1 MNIDFYVEEFF
12 KYKPNKIFDEGT
24 QGQRLVI
31 RLLEDGDKTITEL
44 SNMLD
49 VSTARMAVIV
59 NTLEKDM
66 KVQRIKGMNDKRIT
80 YVHLTE
86 KGYDEIIFLKNH
98 IKERIKEAINILG
111 EEEFN
116 RFVDDLYKLV
126 RNRGTKEC

>member
-1 MNIDFYVEEFF
+1 MNINFYVDEFL

-86 KGYDEIIFLKNH
+86 KGYYEIIFLKNH

-116 RFVDDLYKLV
+116 RFVADLYKLV

>member
-1 MNIDFYVEEFF
+1 MNIDFYVDEFL

-86 KGYDEIIFLKNH
+86 KGYYEIIFLKNH

-116 RFVDDLYKLV
+116 RFVADLYKLV
-126 RNRGTKEC
+126 RSRGTKEC

>member
-1 MNIDFYVEEFF
+1 MNIDFYVDEFL

-66 KVQRIKGMNDKRIT
+66 KVQRIKGKNDKRIT

-86 KGYDEIIFLKNH
+86 KGYYEIIFLKNH

-116 RFVDDLYKLV
+116 RFVADLYKLV